1 MVQLKKLMPLFLL
14 CSFNATAVTYEVQSG
29 DNLSN
34 ILWKLD
40 SVERLYG
47 KKGRLVRVL
56 KLNSDIKNPD
66 RIYVGQI
73 IVLEYG
79 ENGKMLKTPDIT
91 PIVTPETT
99 PEITSKKEPTNDPVV
114 SEEIQPTVL
123 VESFY
128 LGFSIGPR
136 SFYQKQTAAS
146 NIVKD
151 ESISWK
157 NMNLFAGYRRNE
169 WEFFLQANTYQ
180 ARYSSALGSE
190 DKQLFSIN
198 PKIYYGNIFVST
210 LFEQRPFYL
219 LANNS
224 VSMEKI
230 ALVLPG
236 VGYRYIKKFNTEVET
251 RMELEGELNYL
262 LTTKAD
268 HSSVKTNSESG
279 YGARLSG
286 NLMRE
291 FELNLNDKSVYYFWA
306 NDLRVRK
313 VKQNLEWNQ
322 IKEETKSTFAE
333 FSSQLGIRVEF

>member
-1 MVQLKKLMPLFLL
+1 MVHLKKLMPVLLF
-14 CSFNATAVTYEVQSG
+14 CSFNAVAKTYEVQSG

-47 KKGRLVRVL
+47 KKGRLLKVL

-79 ENGKMLKTPDIT
+79 ENGKKFS
-91 PIVTPETT
+91 T
-99 PEITSKKEPTNDPVV
+99 PEITQDVTPPVV
-114 SEEIQPTVL
+114 QTLDQEEKTNEKISTVIEETPQ
-123 VESFY
+123 VVTESFY

-157 NMNLFAGYRRNE
+157 NMNLFAGYKRND
-169 WEFFLQANTYQ
+169 WEFLLQANTYQ
-180 ARYSSALGSE
+180 SHYASELGSAN
-190 DKQLFSIN
+190 KQLFSLN
-198 PKIYYGNIFVST
+198 PKIYYGNIFFST

-219 LANNS
+219 IANNS
-224 VSMEKI
+224 VTMEKV

-236 VGYRYIKKFNTEVET
+236 IGYRYVKKFNTEIET
-251 RMELEGELNYL
+251 KMELEGELNYL
-262 LTTKAD
+262 LATKAGD
-268 HSSVKTNSESG
+268 SSLKTSSESG
-279 YGARLSG
+279 FGARLGG
-286 NLMRE
+286 NLIRK
-291 FELNLNDKSVYYFWA
+291 FDLKQTDKSIYYFWA
-306 NDLRVRK
+306 NDLRLRK
-313 VKQNLEWNQ
+313 LKQNLEWNQ
-322 IKEETKSTFAE
+322 VKEETKSTFAE